1 MGWGGGVVVQRRGVG
16 MGGGGRGVP
25 GEKCLF
31 AVETA
36 VPSVTRAT
44 ETLASQTVLTEDL
57 CNYIFNL

>member
-1 MGWGGGVVVQRRGVG
+1 MG

-44 ETLASQTVLTEDL
+44 ETLASQTVLTADL

>member
-1 MGWGGGVVVQRRGVG
+1 MQRRGVG
-16 MGGGGRGVP
+16 MGGGGGGR

-44 ETLASQTVLTEDL
+44 DTLASQTVLTADL

>member
-1 MGWGGGVVVQRRGVG
+1 MQRRGVG
-16 MGGGGRGVP
+16 GG

-44 ETLASQTVLTEDL
+44 ETLASQ
-57 CNYIFNL
+57 NGAYSGSM